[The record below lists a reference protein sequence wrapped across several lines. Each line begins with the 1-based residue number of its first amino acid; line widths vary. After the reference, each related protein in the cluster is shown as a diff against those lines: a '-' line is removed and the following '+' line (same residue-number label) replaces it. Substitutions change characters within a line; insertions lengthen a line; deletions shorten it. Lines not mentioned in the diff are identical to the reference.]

1 LNKHSLVKSPILSV
15 VLRIAMIFFMIILV
29 ALIFYVYHE
38 GGWREIMDFYR
49 YLLSPRRLRLFIAS
63 FGPFAA
69 VAFVVIQALQVV
81 FAPIPGE
88 VTGFVGGYLFGNV
101 AGTILSTIGLTLGS
115 TIAFGISRFFGMR
128 FVEKVVKKT
137 YIEKFN
143 FFVTHKGLYISYIL
157 FLIPGFPKDSLCWLL
172 GLTHMRFLDFF
183 LMNLLGRLPGTVILT
198 FQGSAVKDERYKL
211 FLILLIVS
219 AVLTVVL
226 YFSRNYIIKFF
237 SHGIKK
243 ILKKKK
249 DDHSEHHHPIKHKK
263 IK

>member
-1 LNKHSLVKSPILSV
+1 MNKRSLVESRTLSLI
-15 VLRIAMIFFMIILV
+15 LRIATAFFIIILL

-69 VAFVVIQALQVV
+69 VAFVVVQALQVV

-88 VTGFVGGYLFGNV
+88 VTGFVGGFLFGNV
-101 AGTILSTIGLTLGS
+101 VGTILSTIGLTLGS
-115 TIAFGISRFFGMR
+115 VMAFSISRYFGMR

-183 LMNLLGRLPGTVILT
+183 LMNFLGRLPGTVILT
-198 FQGSAVKDERYKL
+198 FQGSAVKDERYKF

-226 YFSRNYIIKFF
+226 YFSRNHIIRFF
-237 SHGIKK
+237 SHVIKK
-243 ILKKKK
+243 VKKKK
-249 DDHSEHHHPIKHKK
+249 IDDHSKHHPAARKK
-263 IK
+263 VK

>member
-1 LNKHSLVKSPILSV
+1 
-15 VLRIAMIFFMIILV
+15 MICFIIILL

-49 YLLSPRRLRLFIAS
+49 YFLSPKRLRLFIAS

-69 VAFVVIQALQVV
+69 VVFVIVQALQVV

-88 VTGFVGGYLFGNV
+88 MTGFVGGFLFGNV
-101 AGTILSTIGLTLGS
+101 AGTILSTIGLMLGS

-198 FQGSAVKDERYKL
+198 FQGSAVKDERYKF

-219 AVLTVVL
+219 VVLTVVL
-226 YFSRNYIIKFF
+226 YFSRNHIIRFF
-237 SHGIKK
+237 SHLANK

-249 DDHSEHHHPIKHKK
+249 DDHGKPHPVVSKK